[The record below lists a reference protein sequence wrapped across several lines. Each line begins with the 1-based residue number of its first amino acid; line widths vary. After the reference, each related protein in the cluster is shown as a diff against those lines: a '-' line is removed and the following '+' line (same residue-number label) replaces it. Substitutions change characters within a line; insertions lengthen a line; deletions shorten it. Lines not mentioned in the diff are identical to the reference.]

1 MRPYS
6 PRPIDSLPRNYDTTP
21 WSYRVIDDVY
31 VDLANAIVKQAAA
44 DYMAALRAMVRKDPL
59 DTGYLSALK
68 KKQDAERFFYSS
80 WYMEL
85 TAYDPKTLV
94 IQLRATV
101 KVDLMECE
109 REQRRRTA

>member
-1 MRPYS
+1 MP
-6 PRPIDSLPRNYDTTP
+6 SLSRRLLTI
-21 WSYRVIDDVY
+21 W
-31 VDLANAIVKQAAA
+31 
-44 DYMAALRAMVRKDPL
+44 PL
-59 DTGYLSALK
+59 TGYLSALK

-101 KVDLMECE
+101 KVDLMERE